1 MKLLRFTLPV
11 LLLLSSLGLFAQTP
25 SAFCFTLTSSPS
37 ASTSPAFSTSG
48 DFNLDGIKDLAI
60 ANSSANSVSI
70 LLGTGGG
77 SFAAAINYPVGYS
90 PVCIVKGDFNND
102 GKQDLAT
109 ANNNG
114 NNFSVLLNQ
123 GLGTFAAAVNYST
136 GSYPRYLVTA
146 DFSGDGK
153 LDIVVA
159 NQGSNTISIFIGT
172 GTGTFGAPNNY
183 PVGTTPYALA
193 VGDFDAN
200 TILDVMVLNSGS
212 NDMWLLSGSGTGS
225 FSGVASPAVPLNSYG
240 MTTADF
246 NGDSSPDIAITSN
259 PNTVNIFLA
268 SGGVYSTYTTYYVGS
283 NPSSVVAGDFNVDGY
298 IDLAVSNASSDDIN
312 MLLGSST
319 GTFTDASYFSTGM
332 SPLCI
337 MTDDFNNDSRPDL
350 VTANAGANNASVF
363 LNLQSP
369 NIIASASTATAVCY
383 GTPIVMNATGATT
396 YTWSTGATSTSISVI
411 PGYTQTYT
419 VTGTAA
425 NGCVNQATQ
434 NVTIYAV
441 PTVDITPTSITICSG
456 TSTTLNVNGS
466 AITYT
471 WSTGANTTSVSVAP
485 AINTTY
491 SVTGTGAN
499 GCSYQGTAMV
509 FVNPSPVASA
519 VTNAPICVGGNLIFS
534 NTSTGASIY
543 SWTGPNS
550 FSSTLANPS
559 ITSLNGSETGN
570 YVLQVTSVN
579 GCVSSTVLA
588 VTVNPAAI
596 VGVSA
601 SSPSVC
607 AGSTVTVSAF
617 SANTYT
623 WLPGSL
629 VGANQTYS
637 PTVST
642 TYTVTGSTAAGCT
655 KSNNITVSVT
665 ALTNMTGTATALFN
679 PVAGKATLYRYEP
692 FLTKFDSVTTQ
703 PFNGAGVY
711 TFTSVPEGSYIVK
724 AIPTASTLQVTYG
737 NNSISWQ
744 SAHVTTQGCAVDGV
758 QNISVVPFATITPG
772 PGLLSGTITEGL
784 GFGQRPS
791 SIYSPLAPGSPIG
804 GIVVKGGKNPGG
816 SMFAQTTTSSLG
828 TYTLAGL
835 PANAAGESYFILV
848 DIPGLD
854 TNNTYHKVITLSN
867 NQYTGLD
874 FVVDSA
880 KVNPIPSSATG
891 IKTMSNAVNQIQ
903 LYPNPAKN
911 KVSIQY
917 SLQST
922 SLVSIEIIDII
933 GQTVKTVLPAIEQS
947 ADNYRITAPLEELK
961 AGMYFVKVKINH
973 LESTLRFM
981 ITD

>member
-1 MKLLRFTLPV
+1 MKFIKFTLPV
-11 LLLLSSLGLFAQTP
+11 VLLFVSFGLRAQMP
-25 SAFCFTLTSSPS
+25 SPFCFTLTSTPS

-48 DFNLDGIKDLAI
+48 DFNLDGIKDIAI
-60 ANSSANSVSI
+60 ANSSANSVSV

-77 SFAAAINYPVGYS
+77 LFAAALNYTVSYN

-102 GKQDLAT
+102 GKIDLAT
-109 ANNNG
+109 ANNSG
-114 NNFSVLLNQ
+114 NNISILLNQ
-123 GLGTFAAAVNYST
+123 GSGAFAAAVNYNA
-136 GSYPRYLVTA
+136 GAYPRYLVTA

-159 NQGSNTISIFIGT
+159 NQGSNNISVLLGT
-172 GTGTFGAPNNY
+172 GTGTFGAPTNY
-183 PVGTTPYALA
+183 PAGTTPYALA
-193 VGDFDAN
+193 VGDFNAN

-225 FSGVASPAVPLNSYG
+225 FSNVASPAVPLNSYA

-259 PNTVNIFLA
+259 PNTVSVFLA

-298 IDLAVSNASSDDIN
+298 IDLAVSNASSDDVN
-312 MLLGSST
+312 MLLGSSN
-319 GTFTDASYFSTGM
+319 GTFANASYFSTGT
-332 SPLCI
+332 SPLYI
-337 MTDDFNNDSRPDL
+337 MTDDFNGDSRPDL

-363 LNLQSP
+363 LNLPSP
-369 NIIASASTATAVCY
+369 NIVASASTATAVCY
-383 GTPIVMNATGATT
+383 GIPIVMNATGAMT
-396 YTWSTGATSTSISVI
+396 YTWSTGATTNSISVI
-411 PGYTQTYT
+411 AGYTQTYT
-419 VTGTAA
+419 VTGTGT

-434 NVTIYAV
+434 NVMIYSV
-441 PTVDITPTSITICSG
+441 PTVDITPTSITVCSG
-456 TSTTLNVNGS
+456 VSTTLSTSGS

-471 WSTGANTTSVSVAP
+471 WSTGANTSTVSVAP
-485 AINTTY
+485 NFNTTY
-491 SVTGTGAN
+491 TVTGTGSN
-499 GCSYQGTAMV
+499 GCTNMGTATV
-509 FVNPSPVASA
+509 FVNASPVASA
-519 VTNAPICVGGNLIFS
+519 VTNTPICIAGNLNFI
-534 NTSTGASIY
+534 NTSTGASAY

-550 FSSTLANPS
+550 FTSTLANPS
-559 ITSLNGSETGN
+559 ITGLNGSETGN

-579 GCVSSTVLA
+579 GCASSTVIP

-617 SANTYT
+617 SASTYT

-637 PTVST
+637 PTVT
-642 TYTVTGSTAAGCT
+642 TIYTVTGSTAAGCT

-665 ALTNMTGTATALFN
+665 ALTNMTGTATALSN

-724 AIPTASTLQVTYG
+724 AVPTASTLQVTYG
-737 NNSISWQ
+737 NSSVSWQ
-744 SAHVTTQGCAVDGV
+744 GAHVTTQGCAVDGI
-758 QNISVVPFATITPG
+758 QNISVVPFATLTPG
-772 PGLLSGTITEGL
+772 PGLLSGKIMEGQ

-791 SIYSPLAPGSPIG
+791 SAYSPLAPGSPIG

-816 SMFAQTTTSSLG
+816 NMFAQTTTNSLG

-854 TNNTYHKVITLSN
+854 TNNTYHKVITLTN

-880 KVNPIPSSATG
+880 RINPIPSSATG
-891 IKTMSNAVNQIQ
+891 IKTINNALNQIQ

-911 KVSIQY
+911 RVSIQY
-917 SLQST
+917 NLQST
-922 SLVSIEIIDII
+922 SLVSIEMMDII

-947 ADNYRITAPLEELK
+947 ADNYKITIPLEELK

-973 LESTLRFM
+973 SESTLRFM